1 MAEVYLNRKVKI
13 FNILSE
19 RYKTNKRLL
28 KAHFTKKNLK
38 KKKKRK
44 GSESNIVKR
53 ILLYNVNTAKLS
65 KKFIIKGKKKKE
77 FSQSRII

>member
-38 KKKKRK
+38 KKKKK
-44 GSESNIVKR
+44 EG
-53 ILLYNVNTAKLS
+53 
-65 KKFIIKGKKKKE
+65 FGK
-77 FSQSRII
+77 

>member
-13 FNILSE
+13 FNILFE

-28 KAHFTKKNLK
+28 KAHFTKKK
-38 KKKKRK
+38 FKKKKRK
-44 GSESNIVKR
+44 GSESNRVKR

>member
-13 FNILSE
+13 FNILFE
-19 RYKTNKRLL
+19 RYKTNKKLL

-38 KKKKRK
+38 KKRK
-44 GSESNIVKR
+44 GSESNRVKR

-65 KKFIIKGKKKKE
+65 KSFIIKGKKKKE